1 MSDFVFFWKPNE
13 KNGFMSQWYE
23 AEIYI
28 GGIKYINC
36 EQYMMASKAMLFGD
50 KEVYEKIM
58 KEINP
63 AKIKKLGKE
72 VRNFDERKW
81 NLHKYR
87 IILEGNFAK
96 FSQNDDLLS
105 LLFETEDA
113 ILAEA
118 SPYDR
123 IYGIGMKADN
133 PDVEDTYKWGE
144 NLLGSAIM
152 AVRNMFLADEAS
164 CRSIL

>member
-1 MSDFVFFWKPNE
+1 MSDFVFFWKPDE

-23 AEIYI
+23 AEMYI
-28 GGIKYINC
+28 GRIKYINC

-58 KEINP
+58 KETNP

-72 VRNFDERKW
+72 VRNFDDRKW
-81 NLHKYR
+81 NFHKYR